1 MLVKEWMTHDP
12 LTVTPDTSVMRAS
25 QMMKEN
31 TIRRLPVTDDQ
42 GRLVGIITETDLKDA
57 SPSKATT
64 LDVHELYYLLAE
76 LKVKD
81 IMTREVITIGVGET
95 VEKAAVKM
103 LEHRITGLP
112 VMDGGKLVGVIS
124 QGDVFRLLTTITGVY
139 RGGIQMAF
147 NLADQAMAVQD
158 VTDFIRNHGAAIIS
172 VLSSYEMTGEGR
184 RNVYFRIEDMPAEAL
199 EALVDELRQHFNV
212 LFVVRDDLSDI

>member
-12 LTVTPDTSVMRAS
+12 ITVTPDASVMRSS
-25 QMMKEN
+25 QLMKEN
-31 TIRRLPVTDDQ
+31 NIRRLPVTDEED
-42 GRLVGIITETDLKDA
+42 RLVGIVTETDLKDA

-64 LDVHELYYLLAE
+64 LDVHEMYYLMAE

-81 IMTREVITIGVGET
+81 IMSREVITIGVGET

-112 VMDGGKLVGVIS
+112 VVDGGRLVGILS

-139 RGGIQMAF
+139 RGGIQLGFHMEDRPGAI
-147 NLADQAMAVQD
+147 QD
-158 VTDFIRNHGAAIIS
+158 VTEYIRNHGAAIVS
-172 VLSSYEMTGEGR
+172 VLSSYEMTEEGR
-184 RNVYFRIEDMPAEAL
+184 RNVYLRIEDLPPEPLA
-199 EALVDELRQHFNV
+199 ALVADLRANFH
-212 LFVVRDDLSDI
+212 LMFVVRDDLSDI

>member
-1 MLVKEWMTHDP
+1 MLVKEWMSSDP
-12 LTVTPDTSVMRAS
+12 LTVTPDTSVMHAS
-25 QMMKEN
+25 QLMKDN
-31 TIRRLPVTDDQ
+31 TIRRLPVVDDDNH
-42 GRLVGIITETDLKDA
+42 LVGIITETDLRDA

-81 IMTREVITIGVGET
+81 IMTRDAITIGIGET

-112 VMDGGKLVGVIS
+112 VIDQGHLVGIIS

-139 RGGIQMAF
+139 RGGIQIAF
-147 NLADQAMAVQD
+147 DMENKVGIIKDI
-158 VTDFIRNHGAAIIS
+158 TDFIRDHGAIVMS
-172 VLSSYEMTGEGR
+172 VLSSYDVKGEGR
-184 RNVYFRIEDMPAEAL
+184 RNVYFRIEDMPDDRL
-199 EALVDELRQHFNV
+199 EALVAELRENFNL
-212 LFVVRDDLSDI
+212 LFVVRDDLSDL

>member
-1 MLVKEWMTHDP
+1 MLVKEWMSSDP
-12 LTVTPDTSVMRAS
+12 LTVTPDTSVMQAS
-25 QMMKEN
+25 QLMKDN
-31 TIRRLPVTDDQ
+31 TVRRLPVVDDDKH
-42 GRLVGIITETDLKDA
+42 LVGIITETDLRDA

-81 IMTREVITIGVGET
+81 IMTREAITIGIDET

-112 VMDGGKLVGVIS
+112 VIDQGHLVGIVS

-139 RGGIQMAF
+139 RGGIQIAF
-147 NLADQAMAVQD
+147 DMENKVGVIKAI
-158 VTDFIRNHGAAIIS
+158 TDFIRDHGAIVMS
-172 VLSSYEMTGEGR
+172 VLSSYDVRGESR
-184 RNVYFRIEDMPAEAL
+184 RNVYFRIEDMPDDRL
-199 EALVDELRQHFNV
+199 EALVAELKANFNL